1 MHTSSL
7 FKYLVGAAVLLT
19 LGGCLTMSGDYKVTA
34 VDANGAPVKMVFTT
48 RGSGIYSVRN
58 AFCLNYPKGTVTI
71 RDLNTGKNSA
81 AKALTTAAR
90 RSSS

>member
-7 FKYLVGAAVLLT
+7 LRYLVGAAVLLT

-71 RDLNTGKNSA
+71 RDLNTGEE
-81 AKALTTAAR
+81 L
-90 RSSS
+90 SSESPYHCR